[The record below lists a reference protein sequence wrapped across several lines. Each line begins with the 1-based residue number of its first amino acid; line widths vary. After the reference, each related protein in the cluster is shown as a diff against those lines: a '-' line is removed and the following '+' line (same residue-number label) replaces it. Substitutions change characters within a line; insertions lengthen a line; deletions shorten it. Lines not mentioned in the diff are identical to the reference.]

1 MVKTAWGVKR
11 TECKKVAVIGGG
23 NMGGGIAAQFANAGV
38 AVELLDVPGAG
49 PSRNEPAQLGLQRQ
63 KSANA
68 FMVESAVEQVRTGNT
83 EDHLDRVAEA
93 DWIVEAIIEDL
104 SLKQSLYARIEPLL
118 KPGAIISSNTSTIP
132 RSKLIEGRGN
142 AFQDSFIISHFFNP
156 PRRMELLELVG
167 SGVRQTYQAAADIA
181 RVALGKTI
189 VECRDAPGFIA
200 NRIGCTWMSV
210 AVTEAVRLGISVE
223 EADAIHVALG
233 LPRTGV
239 FGLLDLV
246 GIDVIPYIWG
256 SLMTNLPEDDL
267 INAYDLPGL
276 GIISVLI
283 GKGCLGRK
291 TGAGFYRRTTNGKRE
306 VLDLRDAEYR
316 AHSGFAVGNLPGCG
330 KDLDALL
337 SDDGVHGEYAR
348 AVLGNVAA
356 YAIAH
361 ANEIAPGFD
370 EIDLAMQL
378 GYAWH
383 QGPIALVNRLAP
395 QTRGMLAKTYQG
407 SGDLVAAPANVA
419 VASADRVA
427 RAKAQGAP
435 LASNDSAALLDIGDG
450 LVCLDIRTKMH
461 AIDGRVLDILREG
474 LNALA
479 GSARGMLVGDPNAR
493 IFSAG
498 ANLSEMAALIEA
510 QNWAAIEEFVQR
522 GQDLF
527 LALSLSQQPSVAAIP
542 GLALGGGC
550 ELAMHCTGTVAH
562 AEARLGLPEH
572 MVGLIPGWGGV
583 RRLLSRLN
591 RKGPTANDDL
601 TPRKIFSGMSS
612 SEPTGSAREA
622 VELGLLE
629 PHQEIVMHPGDLSV
643 AAIQRLEELISVS
656 APREPEACQPLGT
669 VLVSDLVAPFRERHR
684 EGKLSSE
691 DFGLAIRVAEVLTGG
706 QNEGQSKVMSEEE
719 FAAYERDTFVSLA
732 RNSITLKRIQHML
745 ETGKPLRN

>member
-1 MVKTAWGVKR
+1 MTKTAWGLEQTGCR
-11 TECKKVAVIGGG
+11 KVAIIGAG

-38 AVELLDVPGAG
+38 QVELLDLPGSG
-49 PSRNEPAQLGLQRQ
+49 PARNEPAQRGLESQQ
-63 KSANA
+63 KSRA
-68 FMVESAVEQVRTGNT
+68 FMGETVAGMVRIGNT
-83 EDHLDRVAEA
+83 EDHVDRVAEA
-93 DWIVEAIIEDL
+93 DWIIEVVIEDL
-104 SLKQSLYARIEPLL
+104 SIKKALYERIEPLM

-132 RSKLIEGRGN
+132 RAKLIEGRGK

-167 SGVRQTYQAAADIA
+167 SDMRQTYQAATDIA

-189 VECRDAPGFIA
+189 VECRDTPGFIA

-223 EADAIHVALG
+223 EADATHVALG

-256 SLMTNLPEDDL
+256 SLMTTLPEDDL
-267 INAYDLPGL
+267 INAFDLPGL
-276 GIISVLI
+276 GIITVLI
-283 GKGCLGRK
+283 DKGCLGRK
-291 TGAGFYRRTTNGKRE
+291 TGAGFYRRTTDGKRE

-316 AHSGFAVGNLPGCG
+316 PQNGFAVGDLPGGG

-337 SDDGVHGEYAR
+337 SDDGVHGDYAR

-361 ANEIAPGFD
+361 ADDIAPGFD

-378 GYAWH
+378 GYAWR

-395 QTRGMLAKTYQG
+395 QTRAMLAKTYQG
-407 SGDLVAAPANVA
+407 VGDLVAVPANLA
-419 VASADRVA
+419 VASTDRVA
-427 RAKAQGAP
+427 RAKAQGEP
-435 LASNDSAALLDIGDG
+435 LVCNDGAALLDIGDG

-461 AIDGRVLDILREG
+461 AIDAQVLDILSEG

-479 GSARGMLVGDPNAR
+479 GSAQGMLVGNPNAH

-498 ANLSEMAALIEA
+498 ANLSEMAALIEG

-522 GQDLF
+522 GQELF
-527 LALSLSQQPSVAAIP
+527 LALSLSQKPSVAAIP

-591 RKGPTANDDL
+591 RTGTTANNDL
-601 TPRKIFSGMSS
+601 TPRKIFTGMSS
-612 SEPTGSAREA
+612 TAPTGSAREA

-629 PHQEIVMHPGDLSV
+629 IHQEIVMHPGDLSM
-643 AAIQRLEELISVS
+643 AAIQHLEELIVVS
-656 APREPEACQPLGT
+656 APRESEACQLLGPE
-669 VLVSDLVAPFRERHR
+669 LVSDLVAPFRERHR
-684 EGKLSSE
+684 ERKLSSE
-691 DFGLAIRVAEVLTGG
+691 DFGLLIRVAEVLTGG
-706 QNEGQSKVMSEEE
+706 QDDGQSKVMSEEE
-719 FAAYERDTFVSLA
+719 LAAYERDTFMSLA
-732 RNSITLKRIQHML
+732 RDPITLQRIQHML
-745 ETGKPLRN
+745 ETGKPLRT